1 MREIKFRAWDSEAGE
16 YSFSTT
22 PESNFYAWAFDEGEL
37 RYWSLDEKI
46 QTMEDPDPI
55 ELRELD
61 AIEQFTGLL
70 DKRGVEIYEGDILQ
84 WYCQT
89 TKEYWIGSVVWL
101 EHAVAYGFNHK
112 HLTWRFDSTDYVGKS
127 FEFEVI
133 GNVHENKDLLN
144 D

>member
-37 RYWSLDEKI
+37 RCWSLDEKI

-70 DKRGVEIYEGDILQ
+70 DKRGVEIYESDKVTVSRYPGM
-84 WYCQT
+84 
-89 TKEYWIGSVVWL
+89 EYGVVVWRENYADFVVKSHRGHKAIRL
-101 EHAVAYGFNHK
+101 YHAIQGE
-112 HLTWRFDSTDYVGKS
+112 LT
-127 FEFEVI
+127 VI
-133 GNVHENKDLLN
+133 GNIHEER
-144 D
+144 